1 MVKFFET
8 LETEK
13 HHLFFMEVCQ
23 GGDLLQ
29 YIRRRR
35 KLDESLAKFFF
46 KQIIHG
52 IAYIHS
58 QNIIHRD
65 LKLENILIDNE
76 GIIKIADFGVSVDT
90 SKDKENTSKK
100 STNPLK

>member
-1 MVKFFET
+1 MVKFFEK
-8 LETEK
+8 LETDT

-35 KLDESLAKFFF
+35 KLEEPLAKFFF
-46 KQIIHG
+46 KQIIYG
-52 IAYIHS
+52 LAYIHS
-58 QNIIHRD
+58 IGIIHRD

-76 GIIKIADFGVSVDT
+76 GVLKIADFGVSH
-90 SKDKENTSKK
+90 DKNNGQK
-100 STNPLK
+100 